1 VSSRAPRPPR
11 ERRRGSSAA
20 EDQLATSPVT
30 LTEPTEHPTEHF
42 TRSQVPRKNAGRPTR
57 PHDAPAGATPRVR
70 RRERPSPRR
79 RAAPPRGQ
87 GPRATATRAS
97 STTPEPTLV
106 SIARA
111 LSKLGVCSRAEGERL
126 VAAGRVRVD
135 GRIVREL
142 GRRVHPERDVIEVDG
157 ARVGRAERVYL
168 ALNKLRG
175 HVTTRDDPQG
185 RPTVYAS
192 LGRATLPFVAPV
204 GRLDRASEGL
214 LLLTN
219 DSQWAARLLDPAA
232 HVDKTYHVQ
241 VRAVADEAL
250 IARVAAGVTEP
261 SSGERLAVKAVT
273 VLRVGSRSSAWLEIV
288 LDEGRNRHIRRLLHA
303 LDVEVLRLVRVAIG
317 PLTLGELPKG
327 DVAAADARRGAGAVA
342 PAVTGRAGAR
352 EPTESGVHGRRRGF
366 GHAASARVAGA
377 PGPRRRGRR
386 DDAEEPAGAPRLG
399 RLSGRARAPPPLHGR
414 RARRAPR
421 RGAARR

>member
-1 VSSRAPRPPR
+1 LRRSEREATTLPPR
-11 ERRRGSSAA
+11 LITALADRYANAPPRTGRR
-20 EDQLATSPVT
+20 
-30 LTEPTEHPTEHF
+30 TEHPTWSH
-42 TRSQVPRKNAGRPTR
+42 VPRKSDDRRAR
-57 PHDAPAGATPRVR
+57 PHDAPDRREPPPPRDRAAGPETPRGAAA
-70 RRERPSPRR
+70 
-79 RAAPPRGQ
+79 RAR
-87 GPRATATRAS
+87 PRATS
-97 STTPEPTLV
+97 TPESSAEPEPSVV

-135 GRIVREL
+135 GQLVREL

-157 ARVGRAERVYL
+157 ARVGRGPRVYL

-192 LGRATLPFVAPV
+192 LAGATLAGATLPFVAPV

-219 DSQWAARLLDPAA
+219 DSQWAARLLDPAS

-241 VRAVADEAL
+241 VRVAADEAL
-250 IARVAAGVTEP
+250 VARIAAGVTEVA
-261 SSGERLAVKAVT
+261 SGERLGVKAVT

-288 LDEGRNRHIRRLLHA
+288 LDEGKNRHIRRLLQA

-317 PLTLGELPKG
+317 PLALGELPKG
-327 DVAAADARRGAGAVA
+327 AWRPLT
-342 PAVTGRAGAR
+342 PAEVRT
-352 EPTESGVHGRRRGF
+352 
-366 GHAASARVAGA
+366 
-377 PGPRRRGRR
+377 
-386 DDAEEPAGAPRLG
+386 
-399 RLSGRARAPPPLHGR
+399 LSRSR
-414 RARRAPR
+414 
-421 RGAARR
+421 